1 MCGIAGFIADPA
13 HRTSLNQLK
22 SIANAMDLSLQ
33 HRGPDD
39 HDIWVDRDAGAALVH
54 RRLSIVDLSDAGHQ
68 PMHSADGRHV
78 IVYNGEVYSHAAIRA
93 EIEATGH
100 KFRGYSDTE
109 VILESIA
116 RVGLEATV
124 DRLIGMFAVA
134 VWDRKTR
141 TLTLVRDR
149 LGIKPIYWAKFAG
162 LFMFGSELKA
172 LRQHPGWTP
181 RLRPQAAAT
190 FLRHNYIPAP
200 DSIYD
205 GVYKLQPGTILTL
218 PYGGEPLIKSF
229 WDARQIA
236 LAGTRDLLTE
246 DDAALTDRLEALLAD
261 AIGRRMIADVPLGA
275 FLSGGIDSS
284 TVVALMQA
292 ANSGPVKTFS
302 IGFEQAGFN
311 EAPHAAAIAKH
322 LDTEH
327 TELTVTSQEALD
339 VIPKLADMFDEPFAD
354 SSQIPTY
361 LVSAMTRKYVTVALS
376 GDGGD
381 ELFSGYNRYQLTKRF
396 WRALSLVP
404 GPIRKAIAG
413 TLTSLRTERWDGL
426 FKTLPRKV
434 SPPQAGDKIYKV
446 ASILNLSSSD
456 ELYRRLISHWTPGEV
471 APRAAELRGI
481 LWDETVRKD
490 FPDLLDRMQ
499 FLDTVTYLPDDILTK
514 VDRASMAIALE
525 ARVPLL
531 DHRVVELAWRL
542 PHSAKIRGG
551 TTKWLLRQVLYRH
564 VPKELVERPKMGF
577 GVPLAEWL
585 RGPLRDWAEALLT
598 QKRLG
603 ETDFLNAEL
612 IRRHWDEHLSGKRN
626 WQYLLWDVL
635 MFEAWRE
642 RWGC

>member
-1 MCGIAGFIADPA
+1 ME
-13 HRTSLNQLK
+13 
-22 SIANAMDLSLQ
+22 LSLR

-39 HDIWVDRDAGAALVH
+39 CGVWIDADAGVAFVH
-54 RRLSIVDLSDAGHQ
+54 LRLSVVDLSATGHQ
-68 PMHSADGRHV
+68 PMHSADGRHI
-78 IVYNGEVYSHAAIRA
+78 IVYNGEIYSHALIRA

-100 KFRGYSDTE
+100 RFRGHSDTE

-116 RVGLEATV
+116 RVGIRATV
-124 DRLIGMFAVA
+124 DRLIGMFALA

-181 RLRPQAAAT
+181 RIRPEAVAS
-190 FLRHNYIPAP
+190 FMRHNYVPAP
-200 DSIYD
+200 HSIYE
-205 GVYKLQPGTILTL
+205 GVYKLEPGTILTL
-218 PYGGEPLIKSF
+218 PFGGEPKIERF
-229 WDARQIA
+229 WDARRVT
-236 LAGTRDLLTE
+236 LAGIRDPLDE
-246 DDAALTDRLEALLAD
+246 DDTSLTNRLESLLLD
-261 AIGRRMIADVPLGA
+261 AVGRRMIADVPLGA

-284 TVVALMQA
+284 TVVALMRA

-322 LDTEH
+322 LGTEH
-327 TELTVTSQEALD
+327 TELTVTPQEALD
-339 VIPKLADMFDEPFAD
+339 VIPKLPDMFDEPFAD

-361 LVSAMTRKYVTVALS
+361 LVSAMTRKFVTVALS

-381 ELFSGYNRYQLTKRF
+381 ELFAGYNRYQLTKRF
-396 WRALSLVP
+396 WRVLSLVP
-404 GPIRKAIAG
+404 GPVRKAFASS
-413 TLTSLRTERWDGL
+413 LTSLRAERWDRVFEL
-426 FKTLPRKV
+426 LPRKV
-434 SPPQAGDKIYKV
+434 SPPQAGDKIHKI
-446 ASILNLSSSD
+446 ASVLKLGTSD
-456 ELYRRLISHWTPGEV
+456 ELYRRLISHWTPAQV
-471 APRAAELRGI
+471 APGATELRGV
-481 LWDETVRKD
+481 LWDETIRKD

-499 FLDTVTYLPDDILTK
+499 FLDLVTYLPDDILTK
-514 VDRASMAIALE
+514 VDRASMAVALE

-542 PHSAKIRGG
+542 PHAAKIRGG

-577 GVPLAEWL
+577 GVPLGEWL
-585 RGPLRDWAEALLT
+585 RGPLQDWAEALLS
-598 QKRLG
+598 QKRLA

-612 IRRHWDEHLSGKRN
+612 IRSYWSQHLSGKRN

-642 RWGC
+642 RWG